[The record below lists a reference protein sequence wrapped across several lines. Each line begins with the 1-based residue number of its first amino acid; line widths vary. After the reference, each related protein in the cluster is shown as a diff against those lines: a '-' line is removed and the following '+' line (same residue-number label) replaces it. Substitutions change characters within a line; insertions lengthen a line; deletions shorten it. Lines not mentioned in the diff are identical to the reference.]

1 MLINDVRALAYT
13 TRISWVRPIAGAD
26 NIELV
31 GIGGWTCIAKI
42 GEFREGDICVY
53 FEIDSKLPSDKKWC
67 AFMEPKKFKV
77 KTMKLS
83 KFGVVSQ
90 GLALPI
96 NVFDIEIPNEEN
108 IDLTEKLGVTYADA
122 EDNQRKAP
130 SADKYK
136 KMAQR
141 RPKLFRNPIVR
152 WFMRREWGR
161 KLMFF
166 LFGKKKDKKS
176 GWPAWVKKTDEER
189 VQNMP
194 WLFNPDANYGEWVVT
209 EKVDGTSTTFTMK
222 GYGKKREFYVCSR
235 NVVFD
240 TPEKADKCF
249 YDTNVYLEMA
259 EKYQIKDVMD
269 RIMSQYANLDFL
281 TIQGETYGGNIQKRN
296 YGLNEHKLAIFNI
309 IYGWTNGDTERLNPI
324 QMENLCQFY
333 DLPCV
338 PIVDECFKLPATC
351 EEMLDYA
358 ASAPSKID
366 GGMREG
372 VVLRSMDG
380 VMSFKAVSNEFLM
393 KYHNG

>member
-13 TRISWVRPIAGAD
+13 TRISWVRPIDGAD

-53 FEIDSKLPSDKKWC
+53 FEIDSKLPSDKEWC
-67 AFMEPKKFKV
+67 AFMESKKFKV

-90 GLALPI
+90 GLALPV

-141 RPKLFRNPIVR
+141 RPKLFRNPVIR

-166 LFGKKKDKKS
+166 FFGKKRDKKN
-176 GWPAWVKKTDEER
+176 GWPSWVVKTDEER
-189 VQNMP
+189 VQNMS
-194 WLFNPDANYGEWVVT
+194 WLFNSETPSHWMVT
-209 EKVDGTSTTFTMK
+209 EKIDGTSTTFTMK
-222 GYGKKREFYVCSR
+222 GYGKKREFYICSR

-240 TPEKADKCF
+240 KPDKKCF
-249 YDTNVYLEMA
+249 YETNVYTEMA
-259 EKYQIKDVMD
+259 QEYQIEQVMAK
-269 RIMSQYANLDFL
+269 IMEQYGNLEFL
-281 TIQGETYGGNIQKRN
+281 TIQGETYGEGIQKRN
-296 YGLNEHKLAIFNI
+296 YGIKDHDFAVFNV
-309 IYGWTNGDTERLNPI
+309 IYGYKDGRVERLNPI
-324 QMENLCQFY
+324 EMKDICDY
-333 DLPCV
+333 WMLPTV
-338 PIVDECFKLPATC
+338 PVLDKDFILPATC
-351 EEMLDYA
+351 EEVLAYA
-358 ASAPSKID
+358 ESAPSALD

-372 VVLRSMDG
+372 VVFRSFDG
-380 VMSFKAVSNEFLM
+380 TQSFKAVSNSFLL

>member
-1 MLINDVRALAYT
+1 MIINDVRALAYT
-13 TRISWVRPIAGAD
+13 THIVWVRPIAGAD

-31 GIGGWTCIAKI
+31 GVLGWTCIAKK
-42 GEFREGDICVY
+42 GEFREGDLCVY
-53 FEIDSKLPSDKKWC
+53 FEIDSKLPENKEWC
-67 AFMEPKKFKV
+67 AFLANKKFKV

-90 GLALPI
+90 GLALPLSA
-96 NVFDIEIPNEEN
+96 FDVKIPNEEN
-108 IDLTEKLGVTYADA
+108 VDVTALLGVTYIEAD
-122 EDNQRKAP
+122 DNQRKGKGP
-130 SADKYK
+130 DKYA

-141 RPKLFRNPIVR
+141 NPNIFKKKWAR
-152 WFMRREWGR
+152 WLMKREWGR

-166 LFGKKKDKKS
+166 FFGKKKDNR

-194 WLFNPDANYGEWVVT
+194 FLFNPEADYGEWVVT

-259 EKYQIKDVMD
+259 EKYHIKDVMD
-269 RIMSQYANLDFL
+269 KIMSQYGNLDFL

-296 YGLNEHKLAIFNI
+296 YGLDGHKLAIFNI
-309 IYGWTNGDTERLNPI
+309 IYGWSNGDTERLNPI

-393 KYHNG
+393 RYHNG

>member
-1 MLINDVRALAYT
+1 MLNQNNER
-13 TRISWVRPIAGAD
+13 
-26 NIELV
+26 ELV
-31 GIGGWTCIAKI
+31 YVVKIDEICSIPNYDRVEYARVGGWWVIVKKD
-42 GEFREGDICVY
+42 EFKVGDLAVY
-53 FEIDSKLPSDKKWC
+53 FEIDSKVP
-67 AFMEPKKFKV
+67 ATEPFMFLASRHFKV
-77 KTMKLS
+77 KTLKMCK
-83 KFGVVSQ
+83 VISQ
-90 GLALPI
+90 GLLIHP
-96 NVFDIEIPNEEN
+96 NQFNFKRELIEGEF
-108 IDLTEKLGVTYADA
+108 LTKELGITYADA

-136 KMAQR
+136 KMVQR

-161 KLMFF
+161 RLMFF
-166 LFGKKKDKKS
+166 FFGKKKDKRG

-194 WLFNPDANYGEWVVT
+194 WLFNPEANYGKWVVT

-222 GYGKKREFYVCSR
+222 GYGKKREFYVCSH
-235 NVVFD
+235 NAVFD
-240 TPEKADKCF
+240 TPEKAEKCF
-249 YDTNVYLEMA
+249 YDSNVYLEMA
-259 EKYQIKDVMD
+259 EKYHIKDVMD
-269 RIMSQYANLDFL
+269 KIMSQYGNLDFL
-281 TIQGETYGGNIQKRN
+281 TIQGETYGGTIQKRN

-309 IYGWTNGDTERLNPI
+309 IYGWSNGDTERLNPI

-338 PIVDECFKLPATC
+338 PIVDECFTLPATC

>member
-1 MLINDVRALAYT
+1 MIINDVRALAYT

-53 FEIDSKLPSDKKWC
+53 FEIDSLLPANKEWA
-67 AFMEPKKFKV
+67 AFMESKKFRV
-77 KTMKLS
+77 RTMKLS

-90 GLALPI
+90 GLALPLS
-96 NVFDIEIPNEEN
+96 VFDIDIPNEEN
-108 IDLTEKLGVTYADA
+108 IDLTEKLGVTYYEA

-130 SADKYK
+130 SDDKYK
-136 KMAQR
+136 KMARR
-141 RPKLFRNPIVR
+141 RPNIFKKR
-152 WFMRREWGR
+152 WARWLMKREWGR
-161 KLMFF
+161 RLMFF
-166 LFGKKKDKKS
+166 LFGKKKDKKN

-194 WLFNPDANYGEWVVT
+194 WLFGENGNKTERAVT
-209 EKVDGTSTTFTMK
+209 EKIDGTSTTFTMK

-249 YDTNVYLEMA
+249 YDSNVYLEMA
-259 EKYQIKDVMD
+259 EKYHIKDVMD
-269 RIMSQYANLDFL
+269 KIMSQYGDLDFL
-281 TIQGETYGGNIQKRN
+281 TIQGETYGGNIQKRD
-296 YGLNEHKLAIFNI
+296 YGIKEHKLAVFNV
-309 IYGWTNGDTERLNPI
+309 IYGWKNGDVERLNPI
-324 QMENLCQFY
+324 QMENLCDY
-333 DLPCV
+333 YGLPCV
-338 PIVDECFKLPATC
+338 PVLDANFVLPATC

-372 VVLRSMDG
+372 IVLRSMDG

-393 KYHNG
+393 RYHNG

>member
-1 MLINDVRALAYT
+1 MIINDVRALAYT
-13 TRISWVRPIAGAD
+13 THISWVRPIAGAD

-31 GIGGWTCIAKI
+31 GVLGWTCIAKK
-42 GEFREGDICVY
+42 GEFKEGDLCVY
-53 FEIDSKLPSDKKWC
+53 FEIDSKLPEDKEWC
-67 AFMEPKKFKV
+67 AFLANKRFKV

-90 GLALPI
+90 GLALPLSA
-96 NVFDIEIPNEEN
+96 FDVEIPNEEN
-108 IDLTEKLGVTYADA
+108 VDVTALLGVTYIEAD
-122 EDNQRKAP
+122 DNQRKGKGP
-130 SADKYK
+130 DKYA

-141 RPKLFRNPIVR
+141 NPNIFKKKWAR
-152 WFMRREWGR
+152 WLMKREWGR

-166 LFGKKKDKKS
+166 FFGKKKDNR

-194 WLFNPDANYGEWVVT
+194 WLFNPETDYGKWIVT
-209 EKVDGTSTTFTMK
+209 EKVDGTSTTFTMR

-240 TPEKADKCF
+240 KPEKNDKCF

-259 EKYQIKDVMD
+259 EKYDIERIMD
-269 RIMSQYANLDFL
+269 KIMSQYGNLDFL

-296 YGLNEHKLAIFNI
+296 YGINEHKLAVFNI
-309 IYGWTNGDTERLNPI
+309 IYGWKNGDTERLNPI
-324 QMENLCQFY
+324 QMENLCDY
-333 DLPCV
+333 YGLPCV
-338 PIVDECFKLPATC
+338 PVLDAEFVLPATC

-358 ASAPSKID
+358 ASDVSKID

-372 VVLRSMDG
+372 VVLRSYDG
-380 VMSFKAVSNEFLM
+380 VLSFKAVSNEFLL
-393 KYHNG
+393 KYHG

>member
-13 TRISWVRPIAGAD
+13 TTIDWVRPITGAD

-42 GEFREGDICVY
+42 GEFKQGDICVY
-53 FEIDSKLPSDKKWC
+53 FEIDSKLPEDKEWC
-67 AFMEPKKFKV
+67 AFLASKKFKV

-90 GLALPI
+90 GLALPLSA
-96 NVFDIEIPNEEN
+96 FDIDIKPEVGQ
-108 IDLTEKLGVTYADA
+108 DLTAALGVVYSDA
-122 EDNQRKAP
+122 EDNQRKGKGP
-130 SADKYK
+130 DKYA

-166 LFGKKKDKKS
+166 LFGKKKDKKN

-194 WLFNPDANYGEWVVT
+194 WLFNPEADYGNWVVT

-259 EKYQIKDVMD
+259 EKYHIKDVMD
-269 RIMSQYANLDFL
+269 RIMSQYGNLDFL

-296 YGLNEHKLAIFNI
+296 YGYDGHKLAIFNI
-309 IYGWTNGDTERLNPI
+309 IYGWSNGDTERLNPI

>member
-1 MLINDVRALAYT
+1 MIINDVRALAYT
-13 TRISWVRPIAGAD
+13 THIAWVRPIAGAD

-31 GIGGWTCIAKI
+31 GVLGWTCIAKK
-42 GEFREGDICVY
+42 GEFREGDLCVY
-53 FEIDSKLPSDKKWC
+53 FEIDSKLPEDKEWC
-67 AFMEPKKFKV
+67 AFLANKKFKV

-90 GLALPI
+90 GLALPLSA
-96 NVFDIEIPNEEN
+96 FDVEIPNEEN
-108 IDLTEKLGVTYADA
+108 VDVTALLGVTYIEAD
-122 EDNQRKAP
+122 DNQRKGKGP
-130 SADKYK
+130 DKYA

-141 RPKLFRNPIVR
+141 NPNIFKKKWAR
-152 WFMRREWGR
+152 WLMKREWGR

-166 LFGKKKDKKS
+166 FFGKKKDNR
-176 GWPAWVKKTDEER
+176 GWPVWVKKTDEER

-194 WLFNPDANYGEWVVT
+194 WLFNPEADYGKWIVT

-240 TPEKADKCF
+240 KPEKNDKCF

-259 EKYQIKDVMD
+259 EKYDIERIMD
-269 RIMSQYANLDFL
+269 KIMSQYGNLDFL

-296 YGLNEHKLAIFNI
+296 YGCDSHKLAIFNV
-309 IYGWTNGDTERLNPI
+309 IYGWSNGDTERLNPI
-324 QMENLCQFY
+324 QMENLCDY
-333 DLPCV
+333 YGLPCV
-338 PIVDECFKLPATC
+338 PILDADFVLPATC

-358 ASAPSKID
+358 ASDVSKID

-372 VVLRSMDG
+372 VVLRSYDG

-393 KYHNG
+393 KYHG

>member
-13 TRISWVRPIAGAD
+13 TRISWVRPIDGAD

-53 FEIDSKLPSDKKWC
+53 FEIDSKLPSDKEWC
-67 AFMEPKKFKV
+67 AFMESKKFKV
-77 KTMKLS
+77 RTLKLN

-90 GLALPI
+90 GLALPV

-108 IDLTEKLGVTYADA
+108 IDLTEKLGVTYVDA

-141 RPKLFRNPIVR
+141 RPKLFRNPIVK

-161 KLMFF
+161 RLMFF
-166 LFGKKKDKKS
+166 FFGKKRDKKS

-189 VQNMP
+189 AQNMP
-194 WLFNPDANYGEWVVT
+194 WLFGENGNKSKWIVT
-209 EKVDGTSTTFTMK
+209 EKIDGTSTTFTMK

-259 EKYQIKDVMD
+259 EKYHIKDAMEK
-269 RIMSQYANLDFL
+269 IMSQYGDLEFL
-281 TIQGETYGGNIQKRN
+281 TIQGETYGGTIQKRN
-296 YGLNEHKLAIFNI
+296 YGLKEHKLAIFNV
-309 IYGWTNGDTERLNPI
+309 IYGFKDGRVERLNPI
-324 QMENLCQFY
+324 QMESLCQFY
-333 DLPCV
+333 DLPYV
-338 PIVDECFKLPATC
+338 PIVDECFTLPATC

-358 ASAPSKID
+358 AAAPSKID

-393 KYHNG
+393 RYHNG